1 MGIDDLN
8 VEMIKE
14 KYPQLKM
21 TKDRNSYICSGEF
34 ILNHCFKDVR
44 MTGKF
49 ELEIGVPEEFPLAL
63 PKVKEVSHCI
73 D

>member
-44 MTGKF
+44 MTGKS
-49 ELEIGVPEEFPLAL
+49 GRD
-63 PKVKEVSHCI
+63 SS
-73 D
+73 